1 MNLSRVTEDT
11 WDRHMKTFG
20 DWRDVERKLKNGNWF
35 QGNQDEMKRDTF
47 VQRST
52 NCQDGVWSR
61 DQYREVL
68 GDQKFDPC
76 LLLQD
81 TEASLDFSLWFRG
94 QSISKAGGLSTNTL
108 CTSWRTGY
116 TTNGVIL
123 LSTLDII

>member
-20 DWRDVERKLKNGNWF
+20 DWRNVERKLKNGNWF

-81 TEASLDFSLWFRG
+81 TEAGLDFSLWFRG
-94 QSISKAGGLSTNTL
+94 QSISKAGGLS
-108 CTSWRTGY
+108 SVY
-116 TTNGVIL
+116 
-123 LSTLDII
+123 